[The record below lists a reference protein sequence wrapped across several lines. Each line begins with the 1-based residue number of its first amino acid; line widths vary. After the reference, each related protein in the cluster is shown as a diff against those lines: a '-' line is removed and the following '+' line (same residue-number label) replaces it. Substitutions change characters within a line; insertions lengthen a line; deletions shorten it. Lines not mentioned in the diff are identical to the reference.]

1 MAISFPSQERP
12 SRLSGKI
19 LIVDD
24 ETELTAAL
32 TEMLSRQGYETRGF
46 SKPKEALGL
55 LAEQSFDVLLADL
68 MMPEM
73 DGITLL
79 KSALE
84 VDPNLM
90 GIIMTGQGTVQT
102 AVEAM
107 KTGAFD
113 YLLKPFKLNAVL
125 AVLSRALEVRRLRS
139 ENIQMR
145 EMLNVYELGQVVA
158 LTLDMD
164 VIFRKTSEAALAQ
177 LQADEV
183 SILLPDEEEDMLVLV
198 ATYGDHREDLVGKKV
213 PMDGTV
219 AGWVARH
226 LEPMTLEGEL
236 HDPRFTHSHPRAEIH
251 SAVSMPMVLG
261 NRLVGVVNVNKT
273 TRRRPLTPG
282 QILALRLLVSI
293 AASALEN
300 ARLYEQTE
308 KRLAHLSALRNID
321 QAITSS
327 LDLRM
332 TLNVLLDE
340 VTAQLGIDAGAI
352 LLLDPQTQMLD
363 FAAGRGFR
371 TNVVERTHT
380 LLGSGYAGEAAL
392 ERRTV
397 LIEDLSS
404 ASQDPSLHS
413 WINEECFQTCFI
425 APLVAKGE
433 VQGVLQAFH
442 RAPFSPNNE
451 WLEFFGA
458 LAGQAAIAVDSWR
471 LFDHLQRTN
480 QQLMLA
486 YNATIEGWSTALDLR
501 DKETEG
507 HSRRVTDMT
516 LQLARAIGGFDDD
529 DLLRIRQGAL
539 LHDIGK
545 MGVPDG
551 ILLKPGKLS
560 EEEWK
565 VMHKHPE
572 YAYQLLSPIA
582 YLRKAL
588 EIPYAHHERWDGSG
602 YPQGLKGDQIPLPAR
617 IFAVIDV
624 FDALSSDRPYRK
636 SWPEKR
642 VLDYIQERSGKDFD
656 PRVVDTFLKVAPQL
670 KK

>member
-1 MAISFPSQERP
+1 MATSFPSQKPP

-46 SKPKEALGL
+46 SNANEALRVLGD
-55 LAEQSFDVLLADL
+55 QSFDVLLADL

-84 VDPNLM
+84 IDPNLM

-125 AVLSRALEVRRLRS
+125 AVLSRALEVRRLRL

-158 LTLDMD
+158 LTLDID
-164 VIFRKTSEAALAQ
+164 VIFRKTSEAALEQ

-183 SILLPDEEEDMLVLV
+183 SILMPDGDEDQLVLV
-198 ATYGDHREDLVGKKV
+198 ATYGDLRDDLVGKKV

-226 LEPMTLEGEL
+226 REPMTLEGEL
-236 HDPRFTHSHPRAEIH
+236 HDPRFSQSFPRAAIH

-308 KRLAHLSALRNID
+308 KRLAHLSALRTID

-327 LDLRM
+327 LDLNM

-340 VTAQLGIDAGAI
+340 VASQLGIDAGAI
-352 LLLDPQTQMLD
+352 LLLDPQSQTLD

-371 TNVVERTHT
+371 TNAVERTHT

-392 ERRTV
+392 ERRTI
-397 LIEDLSS
+397 LIEDLST
-404 ASQDPSLHS
+404 ASQDPSLET
-413 WINEECFQTCFI
+413 WISEEGFQTCFI
-425 APLVAKGE
+425 TPLVAKGE
-433 VQGVLQAFH
+433 VQGVLQVFH
-442 RAPFSPNNE
+442 RAPFTPNNE

-480 QQLMLA
+480 QQLLLA
-486 YNATIEGWSTALDLR
+486 YNATIEGWSAALDLR

-507 HSRRVTDMT
+507 HSRRVTEMT

-551 ILLKPGKLS
+551 ILLKPDKLS

-565 VMHKHPE
+565 VMRKHPE
-572 YAYQLLSPIA
+572 YAYKLLSPIS

-588 EIPYAHHERWDGSG
+588 SIPYSHHERWDGSG
-602 YPQGLKGDQIPLPAR
+602 YPQGLSGDQIPLPAR

-624 FDALSSDRPYRK
+624 YDALCSDRPYRK
-636 SWPEKR
+636 SWSVKR
-642 VLDYIQERSGKDFD
+642 VLDYLQERSGKDFD
-656 PRVVDTFLKVAPQL
+656 PKVVDTFLKIASQVAR
-670 KK
+670 